1 MQKSITDDPE
11 ALAAEIVRR
20 LKSGLVVLERCT
32 GAGKSYLAATLRE
45 LIPSCAHVEAD
56 KSIGHKDIGYFAG
69 MNIDALRQAVCEA
82 LCKSPITI
90 FDGILARDLLEK
102 IGHQGKLFVYV
113 QLNSSVGVPADLDTL
128 DQEEDDPEPFRGGS
142 PLASEVAGYH
152 RRRRPRTNSDV
163 LFIRVAD

>member
-1 MQKSITDDPE
+1 
-11 ALAAEIVRR
+11 
-20 LKSGLVVLERCT
+20 
-32 GAGKSYLAATLRE
+32 
-45 LIPSCAHVEAD
+45 
-56 KSIGHKDIGYFAG
+56 
-69 MNIDALRQAVCEA
+69 
-82 LCKSPITI
+82 
-90 FDGILARDLLEK
+90 
-102 IGHQGKLFVYV
+102 VYV

>member
-20 LKSGLVVLERCT
+20 LKSGLVVLEGCT
-32 GAGKSYLAATLRE
+32 GAGKSYLAAMLRE

-56 KSIGHKDIGYFAG
+56 KSIGQKDIGYFTG
-69 MNIDALRQAVCEA
+69 MNIDALRQAFAKHCA
-82 LCKSPITI
+82 NRRSRSSTASSP
-90 FDGILARDLLEK
+90 GIWKK
-102 IGHQGKLFVYV
+102 IGQQGKLFVYV

-128 DQEEDDPEPFRGGS
+128 DQEEDDPETFRGGS
-142 PLASEVAGYH
+142 PLATEVAGYH